1 MLLTF
6 ILCAC
11 LYQKFNL
18 GSLYVTEKK
27 SNFIFTWSVF
37 FFFCISY
44 KFCLCHLKSEPS
56 SVSPCLPVVF
66 LWWPTVQQ
74 VVLDLWIMIYY
85 PIKSTS
91 PPYSQ
96 KEGESEERKL
106 SVNCCSGTFLWW
118 ALCSFSLPS
127 NPSLGSV
134 ESPVSILLPGLI
146 KHGHTATGSLASPHW
161 TAKVLWLRSCKRS
174 RAHAHTPRGLSQL
187 EFILGNLNAPF
198 ILIGHC
204 KSLFYYGEGER
215 LQEACRGTVSKMRAI
230 RQRTERNKV
239 SKWVL
244 SLTGLLEAPD
254 VLLWFV
260 TAWFQLCLWETF
272 KHTYTHRSCGE
283 RLSAYLFGER
293 SKWFPLPSYSQT
305 LNC

>member
-1 MLLTF
+1 MTTQLQAPWPLLT
-6 ILCAC
+6 
-11 LYQKFNL
+11 
-18 GSLYVTEKK
+18 
-27 SNFIFTWSVF
+27 
-37 FFFCISY
+37 
-44 KFCLCHLKSEPS
+44 EPPK
-56 SVSPCLPVVF
+56 PC
-66 LWWPTVQQ
+66 
-74 VVLDLWIMIYY
+74 DY
-85 PIKSTS
+85 
-91 PPYSQ
+91 
-96 KEGESEERKL
+96 E
-106 SVNCCSGTFLWW
+106 
-118 ALCSFSLPS
+118 A
-127 NPSLGSV
+127 
-134 ESPVSILLPGLI
+134 
-146 KHGHTATGSLASPHW
+146 A
-161 TAKVLWLRSCKRS
+161 
-174 RAHAHTPRGLSQL
+174 RGLALTHTHREAYHTQL

-230 RQRTERNKV
+230 RQRTGRNKV